1 MSTGATIFALSS
13 GRGRAGVAV
22 VRLSG
27 PRASMAVEALAGRL
41 PKPRQAA
48 FRRLTS
54 PEGDLIDEA
63 LVLWFPGPKSE
74 TGEDMAEF
82 QVHGSRAVL
91 AALFRS
97 LGALPEFRMAEP
109 GEFVRRAFLNGKVDL
124 TQVEGIADLVDAET
138 DAQRRQ
144 ALRQVTGGLAG
155 LYDGWRQQLTVA
167 MALVEGAIDFSDE
180 ADVSA
185 NVLREADEAVGR
197 LASQVGAHIAG
208 AHRGEVVR
216 DGFRVVLA
224 GPPNVGKSSLLNA
237 LARRDVAIVSDEAG
251 TTRDVLE
258 VRLDLGGVPVV
269 LTDTAGL
276 RDAAGKVE
284 QEGIRRTLARAED
297 AHLVLWVVDA
307 LAPQPEPAGALRGG
321 RAPILVVANKCDAV
335 SRDLAFSADV
345 RLSAKTGEGLDHLT
359 VELARRAADAAGDP
373 AAGDLVPTSE
383 RQRVILQASLGHLD
397 AFSKGRSE
405 DRPIELL
412 AEDLRL
418 AGQQLGRLTG
428 RIDAEDVLGAVFARF
443 CIGK

>member
-22 VRLSG
+22 IRVSG
-27 PRASMAVEALAGRL
+27 PGAGFAVEALAGRL
-41 PKPRQAA
+41 PQPRQAA
-48 FRRLTS
+48 FRRLANRD
-54 PEGDLIDEA
+54 GDLIDEA

-91 AALFRS
+91 SALFRA
-97 LGALPEFRMAEP
+97 LGALPAFRMAEP

-124 TQVEGIADLVDAET
+124 TQAEGIADLVDAET

-155 LYDGWRQQLTVA
+155 LYDGWRQQLTFA

-180 ADVSA
+180 ADVTA
-185 NVLREADEAVGR
+185 DVLREADMAADR
-197 LASQVGAHIAG
+197 LLGELRGHLAG

-276 RDAAGKVE
+276 RDAVGKVE

-297 AHLVLWVVDA
+297 ADLVLWVVDA
-307 LAPQPEPAGALRGG
+307 LAPVPEPAGALRGG
-321 RAPILVVANKCDAV
+321 QAPILAVANKCDAV
-335 SRDLAFSADV
+335 TGALAFPADI
-345 RLSAKTGEGLDHLT
+345 RLSAKTGDGLERLT
-359 VELARRAADAAGDP
+359 DELARRAVDAAGDQ

-383 RQRVILQASLGHLD
+383 RQRVILQAALNHLEGF
-397 AFSKGRSE
+397 ARGRSE

>member
-1 MSTGATIFALSS
+1 MPHGETIFALSS

-27 PRASMAVEALAGRL
+27 PGAKLAVETLAGRL
-41 PKPRQAA
+41 PSPRQAA

-54 PEGDLIDEA
+54 AEGDLIDEA
-63 LVLWFPGPKSE
+63 LVLWFPGPRSE

-91 AALFRS
+91 SALFRALGS
-97 LGALPEFRMAEP
+97 LADFRMAEP

-155 LYDGWRQQLTVA
+155 LYDRWRQQLTVA

-180 ADVSA
+180 ADVTA
-185 NVLREADEAVGR
+185 DVLSEADEAVGQLTCEVR
-197 LASQVGAHIAG
+197 RHLAG

-297 AHLVLWVVDA
+297 ADLVLWVVDA
-307 LAPQPEPAGALRGG
+307 LAPVPDPAGALRSGQ
-321 RAPILVVANKCDAV
+321 APILVVANKCDAV
-335 SRDLAFSADV
+335 PPTLAFPADLQ
-345 RLSAKTGEGLDHLT
+345 LSAKTGDGLDALT
-359 VELARRAADAAGDP
+359 AELARRASDAAGDQ

-383 RQRVILQASLGHLD
+383 RQRLILQAALHHLE
-397 AFSKGRSE
+397 AFGRGRSD

-418 AGQQLGRLTG
+418 AGHQLGRLTG